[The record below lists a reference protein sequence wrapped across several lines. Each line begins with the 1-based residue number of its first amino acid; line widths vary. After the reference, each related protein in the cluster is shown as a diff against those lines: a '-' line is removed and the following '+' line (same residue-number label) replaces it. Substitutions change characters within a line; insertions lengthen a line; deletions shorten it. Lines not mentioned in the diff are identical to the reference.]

1 MMKHHSSL
9 KKIIFF
15 VQGMHC
21 ASCEVVIEKKLL
33 SFKNIHFADA
43 HLAKNQV
50 DISYSGKKPD
60 IELLNKTFFK
70 YGYQF
75 SYQPFPIKQTKI
87 RAWKYLLIA
96 LGVIV
101 LFILLEKSGLT
112 SFMAVN
118 ESSSLVAFF
127 IFGILAGLSS
137 CAALVGGLIL
147 SMSKRWYELYA
158 NSNSFWEKYKPH
170 LLFNSGRL
178 LSYAFFGALLGAL
191 GSKMQISLN
200 FTAILVI
207 LVSIIMIFLALKMLG
222 IESLKRFSV
231 QLPKFITHK
240 IADEKNFQ
248 GKIMPFILG
257 ALTFFLP
264 CGFTI
269 TAQGIA
275 LISANAISGAII
287 MFFFALGTFPIL
299 LMIGLTSVKFIQKPH
314 LSSIFLKVAG
324 ILILFFALYNI
335 NSQLNVLNLPSLSN
349 IYPIYNSDDGE
360 NIEIVKDSGIQVIK
374 MDAYSFKY
382 SPNFF
387 QVKVDVPVRWEIT
400 NKGVSGCTNAIISP
414 KLFDE
419 AVPISQKR
427 TSVIE
432 FTPHKTGKYK
442 FSCWMGMVSGIIE
455 VVD

>member
-1 MMKHHSSL
+1 MKYYPGL
-9 KKIIFF
+9 KKITFF

-21 ASCEVVIEKKLL
+21 ASCEILIEKKLL
-33 SFKNIHFADA
+33 SLKNIQFVDA

-50 DISYSGKKPD
+50 DISYSVNQPS
-60 IELLNKTFFK
+60 IEFLNKIFSQH
-70 YGYQF
+70 GYRF
-75 SYQPFPIKQTKI
+75 SCKPFPVKQTKI
-87 RAWKYLLIA
+87 RAGKYLLIA

-101 LFILLEKSGLT
+101 LFILLEKSGLA
-112 SFMAVN
+112 SFMAVS
-118 ESSSLVAFF
+118 ESSSLATFF
-127 IFGILAGLSS
+127 IFGIMAGLSS
-137 CAALVGGLIL
+137 CVALVGGLIL
-147 SMSKRWYELYA
+147 SMSKKWYELYA
-158 NSNSFWEKYKPH
+158 NSNSFWEKSKPH

-178 LSYAFFGALLGAL
+178 LSYAFFGALLGTL
-191 GSKMQISLN
+191 GSKLQISLN
-200 FTAILVI
+200 YTAILVI
-207 LVSIIMIFLALKMLG
+207 LVSMIMIFLALKMLG
-222 IESLKRFSV
+222 VESLKRFSF
-231 QLPKFITHK
+231 QLPKIITHK

-275 LISANAISGAII
+275 LISANVISGALI

-299 LMIGLTSVKFIQKPH
+299 LIIGLTSVKFMQKTH

-324 ILILFFALYNI
+324 ILVLFFALYNI

-360 NIEIVKDSGIQVIK
+360 NIEIVKDNDIQVIK

-400 NKGVSGCTNAIISP
+400 DKGVSGCTNAIISP

-419 AVPISQKR
+419 TVPISQKQ

-432 FTPHKTGKYK
+432 FTSRKTGKYK
-442 FSCWMGMVSGIIE
+442 FSCWMGMVSGVIE
-455 VVD
+455 VVN